1 MKPSLGCAQ
10 YGSLEV
16 MRIARQRCQEL
27 LVQQKH
33 GSRMGRNAQFDMTSL
48 AEDNDAEEEEEKEE
62 STYRS
67 AGIVRSYTR
76 ASMHEMKRPTLDG
89 NQATKM
95 ESVYGQRA
103 TPRSMKSVRIH
114 ATSTAL
120 ASDAERDAFVAE
132 TLRSMSTA
140 EIEWTTKERRERVAD
155 CVKMQG
161 MIASHL
167 ADAMFQQVRNGRAVR
182 LAMTLGPVCMNGCCG
197 GRYDTRG

>member
-1 MKPSLGCAQ
+1 MGASEHMKPSLGCAH

-33 GSRMGRNAQFDMTSL
+33 GSRMGRKARFDMTSL
-48 AEDNDAEEEEEKEE
+48 AEDNEAEEEEE

-67 AGIVRSYTR
+67 AGIVRSHTR

-89 NQATKM
+89 NQASGM

-120 ASDAERDAFVAE
+120 ASDSERDAFVAE

-167 ADAMFQQVRNGRAVR
+167 ADAMFQQVR
-182 LAMTLGPVCMNGCCG
+182 T
-197 GRYDTRG
+197 